1 MDGGWRGGG
10 PREGEEGWPV
20 RIHRSP
26 GVPRLPHPQGEAA
39 RVQAEAVWGE
49 LEAELRTALNAEE
62 QAQLVALLRKVRAA
76 LDQERA

>member
-1 MDGGWRGGG
+1 MDRG
-10 PREGEEGWPV
+10 RV
-20 RIHRSP
+20 RRDGRSVFTDHRVSR
-26 GVPRLPHPQGEAA
+26 VYLTPQGEAA